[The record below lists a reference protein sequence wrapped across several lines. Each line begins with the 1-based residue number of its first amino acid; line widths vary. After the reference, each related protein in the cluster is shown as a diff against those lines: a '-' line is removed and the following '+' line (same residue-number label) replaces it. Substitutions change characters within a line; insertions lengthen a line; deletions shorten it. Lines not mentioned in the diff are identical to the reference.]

1 MKMCQNF
8 EWPQRLV
15 LPDAFCEL
23 HTFVPPKKRRQQ
35 NFFVPD
41 IETLMMTTLMM
52 ITLMIT
58 LIGDYTAN
66 PIVQLFPD
74 AISIGKLRQ

>member
-1 MKMCQNF
+1 MKMCQNC
-8 EWPQRLV
+8 EWPHRLV

-41 IETLMMTTLMM
+41 DD
-52 ITLMIT
+52 
-58 LIGDYTAN
+58 DYTAMVN
-66 PIVQLFPD
+66 NSNEF
-74 AISIGKLRQ
+74 